1 VNSPQ
6 AHQPC
11 MARDGFS
18 EWKQWV
24 LLRLAPYHWQRAG
37 GLASANLSHYYYSS
51 SRHSAAVAERSPVP
65 PARRR
70 LALRASRGSDVE
82 VGPTI
87 NPKQNSKR
95 PRVSTRSSPPWL
107 RARRSPLL
115 DSIGQMQMATRSRYT
130 WPAAAISI
138 VKICTQTRHSGL
150 SVHPE

>member
-1 VNSPQ
+1 VNSPR
-6 AHQPC
+6 ACRPC
-11 MARDGFS
+11 MARHGIL

-37 GLASANLSHYYYSS
+37 GLASANLGQYYSS
-51 SRHSAAVAERSPVP
+51 ARHSAPVAERSPVP
-65 PARRR
+65 PAKRR
-70 LALRASRGSDVE
+70 LVYETCEAATSKLDLLSTQNGTVSDPE
-82 VGPTI
+82 Y
-87 NPKQNSKR
+87 
-95 PRVSTRSSPPWL
+95 PRVSLPPWP

-115 DSIGQMQMATRSRYT
+115 DSIGQIQLAMAYT